1 MVQRRRVLSVVV
13 NDGVHGYLLFKI
25 NVNHLFSSSQSQET
39 KMRCLPA
46 PITRFATIADRPER
60 IDFALAGGG
69 ATLVGVSN
77 QPVALSSSRSAV
89 AGSASSSAAA
99 GPPAWTSRSAK
110 PWSPEPGAGSPPDL
124 VHSSRDNPACTVT
137 ACFAAG
143 TRLWVSATDRGTY
156 SVDTTHG
163 WRKEGD
169 WELPFQCRGFL
180 VPDLGAGLCFGLCPR
195 TTRLCA
201 WDVRRSPP
209 PARYAWDDT
218 RPCWPTSFSQ
228 ENVRAVARF
237 PDSSLAYL
245 GDGEFCIAWTIG
257 ISEENSSIRQR
268 ALWLMGVKI
277 GKNSPS
283 APLRLLHHKSCIY
296 ELPDR
301 ALMANALHVD

>member
-60 IDFALAGGG
+60 IDFALAW
-69 ATLVGVSN
+69 
-77 QPVALSSSRSAV
+77 R
-89 AGSASSSAAA
+89 
-99 GPPAWTSRSAK
+99 RH
-110 PWSPEPGAGSPPDL
+110 PGRRSPPDL

-209 PARYAWDDT
+209 PALYAWDDT